1 MQVKNDP
8 TRYTFDREHQAGP
21 IHDGELQEPLTV
33 RHHDLAGGT
42 ALHLREGVIHER
54 VRARL

>member
-1 MQVKNDP
+1 MHVKDDP
-8 TRYTFDREHQAGP
+8 TRYPFDREYQAGS
-21 IHDGELQEPLTV
+21 IHDGELQESLTV